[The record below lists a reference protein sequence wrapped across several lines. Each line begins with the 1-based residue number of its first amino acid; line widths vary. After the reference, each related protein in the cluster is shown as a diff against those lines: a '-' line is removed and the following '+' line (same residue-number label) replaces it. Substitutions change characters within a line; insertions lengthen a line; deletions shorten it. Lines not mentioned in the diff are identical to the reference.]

1 MLFAGTAQP
10 GMPGAIRAY
19 PIGQGAPAGS
29 AAGVGGGGGGGV
41 GAGGHGG
48 GGGGGGRGE
57 LNGDFQEYGCL
68 SLAVS
73 CMALNHDG
81 SLLFVGGDDGVLAM
95 YCVADDAK
103 DAEKKVRAALIL
115 ACCILEAGCARE
127 RRLSRRRKGFFCL

>member
-29 AAGVGGGGGGGV
+29 AAGAGGGGGA

-48 GGGGGGRGE
+48 GGGGGGGGKGE

-103 DAEKKVRAALIL
+103 DAEKKVRVVVLL
-115 ACCILEAGCARE
+115 PCVFWKQRAGDD
-127 RRLSRRRKGFFCL
+127 RLDTTFCFCL